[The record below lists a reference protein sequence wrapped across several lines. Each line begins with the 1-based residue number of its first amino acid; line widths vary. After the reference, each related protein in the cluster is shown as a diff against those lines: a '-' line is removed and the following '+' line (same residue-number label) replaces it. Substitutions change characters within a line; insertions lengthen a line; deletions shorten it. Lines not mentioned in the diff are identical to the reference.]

1 MVIPE
6 KEFSVMIIVDLL
18 HLPPVRGKLVLSQTS
33 DKDSIKHL
41 LGLQLWHLLKCTK
54 LTEVPRQ
61 RNKLFI
67 ILRHKI

>member
-6 KEFSVMIIVDLL
+6 KEFSVMIIVDLP

-41 LGLQLWHLLKCTK
+41 LGLQLWHLLKYTK

-67 ILRHKI
+67 ILHHKI

>member
-6 KEFSVMIIVDLL
+6 KEFSVMIIVDLP

-41 LGLQLWHLLKCTK
+41 LGLQLWHLLKYTK
-54 LTEVPRQ
+54 LTEVSRQ